1 MSTLMKRAQFEAAT
15 AAFTT
20 PSPVSAQ
27 PAAAN
32 QAAAT
37 TDCTVAV
44 SGRSSSLKECT
55 HAPLHG
61 NMPLASACTSR
72 VSAHSC
78 PSISRA
84 RPASSRHGCA
94 CGVRSPPRHRTL
106 GTGSS
111 ASRRCGGGRAGAHGG
126 GVRTAAP
133 AERRRA
139 WQRRQLE
146 RGCGGGGGSILATP
160 LGSNR

>member
-1 MSTLMKRAQFEAAT
+1 MV
-15 AAFTT
+15 
-20 PSPVSAQ
+20 SPTNS
-27 PAAAN
+27 
-32 QAAAT
+32 
-37 TDCTVAV
+37 
-44 SGRSSSLKECT
+44 
-55 HAPLHG
+55 

-72 VSAHSC
+72 VSA
-78 PSISRA
+78 PSLPVSRA

-146 RGCGGGGGSILATP
+146 RGAGVAAAQSSPPRSEATDEIRALTRERTTENLRDLGCWPAKTCGGGTLVFLCSWQDVGGATCGGGG
-160 LGSNR
+160 